1 MTGSPPR
8 NPQLAR
14 IAKVLGVEVAD
25 LHGLD
30 AVPDADLH
38 TLHAQM
44 SVTVHGDDAHRFAG
58 IAALSSSLPGATA
71 ARIAEKFLPPV
82 LAARVAELLE
92 PDRVRDLVSRIS
104 VPYLADIALAL
115 DPVGSRAVLQAISPE
130 RIAEVTVEL
139 CARQEYVGMAD
150 LMGSLTLEGLT
161 AGLLAPDSH
170 HLVAIAPLVERS
182 AVLEQVL
189 ARFPEELAALSEG
202 TR

>member
-1 MTGSPPR
+1 MTDSVPR

-14 IAKVLGVEVAD
+14 IAKVLGVEIAD
-25 LHGLD
+25 LQGLG

-38 TLHAQM
+38 TLHDQM

-71 ARIAEKFLPPV
+71 AKIAEKFLPPV

-92 PDRVRDLVSRIS
+92 PERVRDLVSRIS

-115 DPVGSRAVLQAISPE
+115 DPVGSRDVLRAIPPE

-139 CARQEYVGMAD
+139 CARQEYVGMVE
-150 LMGSLTLEGLT
+150 LMDALTIEGLT
-161 AGLLAPDSH
+161 AALLAPGSH
-170 HLVAIAPLVERS
+170 HLEAIAPLVERS
-182 AVLEQVL
+182 ADLEQVV
-189 ARFPEELAALSEG
+189 AQFPEELAALSDEP
-202 TR
+202 R